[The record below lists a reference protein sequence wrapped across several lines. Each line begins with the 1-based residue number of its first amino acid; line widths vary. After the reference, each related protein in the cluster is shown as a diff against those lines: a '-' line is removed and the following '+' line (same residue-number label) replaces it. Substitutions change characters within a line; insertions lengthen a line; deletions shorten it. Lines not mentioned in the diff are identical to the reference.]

1 MTDTFI
7 GNDYTS
13 KAPFI
18 QSSIIQEMLI
28 KHLLCDWLM
37 LGGAGDTLVRK
48 TALALP
54 PQDFQSSGGTDLSTN
69 SND

>member
-1 MTDTFI
+1 MFV

-13 KAPFI
+13 KAPFS

-28 KHLLCDWLM
+28 EHLLCDWLM

-48 TALALP
+48 TALGLP
-54 PQDFQSSGGTDLSTN
+54 PQDFQSSRGTDLSTN